1 MKVLKCALKGIVRRL
16 DVEIATDI
24 FEARKDNR
32 VEIADQDDTAVNVR
46 EGWESVYNLEF
57 GIVSHGEDPADE
69 AETRETH
76 GCQVR

>member
-1 MKVLKCALKGIVRRL
+1 VKVLKCALKGIVRRL

-46 EGWESVYNLEF
+46 ESWESVYNLEF
-57 GIVSHGEDPADE
+57 GIVSHGEEPADE